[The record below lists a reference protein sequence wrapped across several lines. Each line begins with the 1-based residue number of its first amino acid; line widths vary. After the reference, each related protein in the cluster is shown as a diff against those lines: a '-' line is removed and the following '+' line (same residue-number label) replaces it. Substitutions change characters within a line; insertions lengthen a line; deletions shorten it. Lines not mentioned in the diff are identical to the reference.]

1 VRGGIRVN
9 CCAWYEV
16 LVQYLIEVE
25 GVLDLGDHA
34 ITEEGEPE
42 ESPSVQAAYQRRIHA
57 HRMSD
62 RIRDSFLFIW
72 VLQSEAFNLTQIGRM
87 CCFLLTHFTVECF
100 PRMRLFL

>member
-1 VRGGIRVN
+1 MRGGIRVN

-72 VLQSEAFNLTQIGRM
+72 VLQSEVFAFKHKMARCVVFDDPFSNS
-87 CCFLLTHFTVECF
+87 FH
-100 PRMRLFL
+100 